1 MSDGF
6 KMEYSGVNHL
16 AADLG
21 HVPQNLGPLLY
32 KAFQVTAGKMKE
44 SARKHAIEKD
54 RKFAKRYPYS
64 IDYEITTNAG
74 ETAPTALGGA
84 ANEITALIGPNLGK
98 PQGALGFLESSPGG
112 ARNAP
117 QNNLRQAV
125 AENADDFEVGIL
137 KAGADAIAGKK

>member
-1 MSDGF
+1 MADGI
-6 KMEYSGVNHL
+6 KLEYSGVNHL
-16 AADLG
+16 AAELG
-21 HVPQNLGPLLY
+21 AAPTNLGPLLY

-44 SARKHAIEKD
+44 SARKHALEKD
-54 RKFAKRYPYS
+54 RKAAKRYPYS
-64 IDYEITTNAG
+64 IDYEIKTHAA
-74 ETAPTALGGA
+74 EGGSDI
-84 ANEITALIGPNLGK
+84 EALIGPNLGK

-125 AENADDFEVGIL
+125 VENADDFATGIR

>member
-1 MSDGF
+1 MPDGI
-6 KMEYSGVNHL
+6 KLEYSGLNHL

-21 HVPQNLGPLLY
+21 HAPENLGPLLY

-44 SARKHAIEKD
+44 SARKHALAKD

-64 IDYEITTNAG
+64 IDYDITTNAG
-74 ETAPTALGGA
+74 ADGSSIE
-84 ANEITALIGPNLGK
+84 ALIGPNLGK
-98 PQGALGFLESSPGG
+98 AQGALGFLESSPGG

-125 AENADDFEVGIL
+125 TENVDDFEVGVL

>member
-1 MSDGF
+1 MPDGF
-6 KMEYSGVNHL
+6 KMEYSGLNHL

-21 HVPQNLGPLLY
+21 HAPENLGPLLY

-44 SARKHAIEKD
+44 SARKHALEKD

-64 IDYEITTNAG
+64 IDYDITTNAG
-74 ETAPTALGGA
+74 ENGSAI
-84 ANEITALIGPNLGK
+84 EALIGPNLGK
-98 PQGALGFLESSPGG
+98 AQGALGFLESSPGG